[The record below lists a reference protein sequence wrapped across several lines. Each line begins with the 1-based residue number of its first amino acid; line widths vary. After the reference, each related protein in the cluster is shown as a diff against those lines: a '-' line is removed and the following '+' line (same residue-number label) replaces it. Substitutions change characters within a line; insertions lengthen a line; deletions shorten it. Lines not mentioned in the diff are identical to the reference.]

1 MLTVN
6 DLMILDPYTVYEDA
20 SLREALMVLRTE
32 GYRQVPVLSQEGLLV
47 GIITDRDIRLVMNS
61 PMVGERWLNDAV
73 LDNLTVN
80 SCMTSNP
87 ITVAPNLPIHEAAEM
102 MSAYKFGGL
111 PVVDDGKLVGI
122 LTVTNILDYFA
133 NFLKKERGA
142 P

>member
-1 MLTVN
+1 
-6 DLMILDPYTVYEDA
+6 MILDPYTVYEDA

-87 ITVAPNLPIHEAAEM
+87 ITVAPTLPIYEVAEM
-102 MSAYKFGGL
+102 LSVYKFGGL

-133 NFLKKERGA
+133 NLLKQEQVVS
-142 P
+142 